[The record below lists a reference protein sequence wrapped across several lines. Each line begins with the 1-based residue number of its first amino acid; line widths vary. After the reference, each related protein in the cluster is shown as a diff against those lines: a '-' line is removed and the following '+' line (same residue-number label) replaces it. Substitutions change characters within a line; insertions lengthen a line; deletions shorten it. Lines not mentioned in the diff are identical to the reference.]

1 MGALHERDPGIAKLG
16 GEPTKALAL
25 RAMRASAAALFA
37 HPAEPS
43 SWEPRKLNQWQAQLG
58 AELHSSHIQ
67 LVATPITIVYQEGTS
82 IGPGLASTY
91 AAITT
96 VTLGK
101 VPT

>member
-58 AELHSSHIQ
+58 AELQSSHIQ
-67 LVATPITIVYQEGTS
+67 LVATPITIVYQVLQYNY
-82 IGPGLASTY
+82 IIDVFCMYIMLY
-91 AAITT
+91 
-96 VTLGK
+96 
-101 VPT
+101 